1 MKNFKKF
8 VSLALVAAMTISC
21 FTACGGKEEATNE
34 ESSGAETFKIGA
46 IGPVTGAAAV
56 YGQAV
61 KDGAELAVQEI
72 NAAGGINGKQV
83 EFNFQDDE
91 HDAEKSV
98 NAYNTLK
105 DWGAQMILGSVTSV
119 PCIAV
124 GEETQKDNILQL
136 TPSGTALECVQYDN
150 AFRVCFS
157 DPNQGVE
164 SAKYI
169 AENGLATKIGIIYNS
184 QDTYSSGIYEAF
196 TAEAQSQGLEIVS
209 AESFTND
216 SNTDFSVQVQ
226 KAKDAGAELLFLPF
240 YYTEI
245 SLVLKEADKIG
256 YEPVI
261 FGVDGMDGILD
272 IEGFDAA
279 LAEDVYFL
287 SPFSPTSEDETVS
300 AFVTSFE
307 ETYGGTPNQ
316 FAADAYDGIYILK
329 QALEA
334 AEATPDM
341 SVSDICDAMKTSM
354 TEITYDG
361 VTAKGMTWDAS
372 GEPEKA
378 PMILQIKGG
387 AYVEL

>member
-8 VSLALVAAMTISC
+8 VSLALVAVMAVSC
-21 FTACGGKEEATNE
+21 LTACGGKKEEAASE
-34 ESSGAETFKIGA
+34 GSDTFKIGG
-46 IGPVTGAAAV
+46 IGPVTGAAAT

-61 KDGAELAVQEI
+61 KNGAELAVKEI

-83 EFNFQDDE
+83 ELNFQDDE

-105 DWGAQMILGSVTSV
+105 DWGVQMILGSVTSV
-119 PCIAV
+119 PCVAV
-124 GEETQKDNILQL
+124 GEETQKDNMFQL
-136 TPSGTALECVQYDN
+136 TPSGTAVDCVQYDN

-184 QDTYSSGIYEAF
+184 QDTYSTGIYEAF
-196 TAEAQSQGLEIVS
+196 VVEAQNQGLEIVS
-209 AESFTND
+209 AEAFTND
-216 SNTDFSVQVQ
+216 SNTDFSVQIN

-240 YYTEI
+240 YYTEA
-245 SLVLKEADKIG
+245 SLVLQQADAIG
-256 YEPVI
+256 WKPVI

-272 IEGFDAA
+272 VENFDAT

-287 SPFSPTSEDETVS
+287 SPFCPTSEDEAVS
-300 AFVTSFE
+300 SFVAAYE
-307 ETYGGTPNQ
+307 EAYEGTPNQ
-316 FAADAYDGIYILK
+316 FAADAYDGVYILK
-329 QALEA
+329 QALESVD
-334 AEATPDM
+334 ATPDM
-341 SVSDICDAMKTSM
+341 STSDICDALKGAMV
-354 TEITYDG
+354 EITYDG
-361 VTAKGMTWDAS
+361 VTAKGMKWDAS

-387 AYVEL
+387 VYVEL